1 MENFFMGKGKFKG
14 RRASAFIF
22 DLDGTLV
29 DSGVDIALAANFTR
43 LHFSLPEL
51 PVPTIQGYVGDGVAK
66 LLSRALGH
74 NIHTGQTGA
83 AGLPVSDEQHLEA
96 MGVFADHYSRHLLDN
111 TRLYPGVLDILGR
124 YRRFPMHVATNK
136 PQAFT
141 DAIIEGVHLAG
152 AFRKVI
158 GGDAIPARKPDPGHL
173 KVCLEGLDIPVDEVV
188 MVGDSPND
196 INAAKA
202 LGAISVGCTYGLVLA
217 GTVKAAKPD
226 FLIDRIGQLA
236 DLFPSR
242 TS

>member
-1 MENFFMGKGKFKG
+1 MGKGKFKG

-29 DSGVDIALAANFTR
+29 DSGLDIALSANFTR
-43 LHFSLPEL
+43 LHFHLPEL

-74 NIHTGQTGA
+74 NIHTGQTGVS
-83 AGLPVSDEQHLEA
+83 GLPVSEQQHQEA

-124 YRRFPMHVATNK
+124 YRRFPLHVATNK

-141 DAIIEGVHLAG
+141 EAILEGVHLAG
-152 AFRKVI
+152 AFRKVL

-173 KVCLEGLDIPVDEVV
+173 LACLEGLDVPMNEVV

-202 LGAISVGCTYGLVLA
+202 LGAISVGCTYGLVLP
-217 GTVKAAKPD
+217 GTVKAASPD
-226 FLIDRIGQLA
+226 FLIHGIEELGG
-236 DLFPSR
+236 LFPSR
-242 TS
+242 TT